1 MMTIEE
7 LDTHLCK
14 KFPKL
19 FRDRH
24 APMTQTC
31 MCWGLSCGPGWGN
44 ILRALCSNIQHHIN
58 WSREQR
64 ARALQY
70 NRCLRRAINGDKAG
84 MIWYNTY
91 GENGPSAWAL
101 KRIEE
106 EIANPQFRK
115 VPDAVCQVV
124 VDQVKEKFG
133 TLRFY
138 YSGGDERI
146 DGMVRMA
153 ESMSGLTCE
162 ECGAPGKSR
171 GGGWVRTLCDEHA
184 GDREVDEDDDV

>member
-1 MMTIEE
+1 
-7 LDTHLCK
+7 
-14 KFPKL
+14 
-19 FRDRH
+19 
-24 APMTQTC
+24 
-31 MCWGLSCGPGWGN
+31 
-44 ILRALCSNIQHHIN
+44 
-58 WSREQR
+58 
-64 ARALQY
+64 
-70 NRCLRRAINGDKAG
+70 